1 MYCLQN
7 SQIHHEVRKREGGDN
22 LRRKK
27 VVTGDESN
35 VLEESL
41 RLYHQS
47 ADPQLILRVIGA
59 IDKTIGY
66 YERNYALLNFDGIF
80 GAKVVEGQ
88 LNLVVAEYS
97 KGFLSDI
104 MDDSMKNDVVKI
116 AARAGHIVKQA
127 MPHLYVKYPGQMRQ
141 MRRLFY
147 LSWDIGHSHRLVDLG
162 LTWSD
167 DLHLQAQALTFNEE
181 ESNQCLAELLEPVD
195 GMMCRMSEYCQRVM
209 TKPGMEKY
217 ILCHQILYSVV
228 AEMSGCG
235 SRLEK
240 WLVKHK
246 RSGSLEQLQEE
257 MCSNLYSEALALA
270 ATTFSD
276 DVPTFRDLTV
286 EMEFVCGMLGYVE
299 FLRRDW
305 LLGIFKWQSDSG
317 CFPSSKQP
325 IGRKLLMEERLP
337 DGCLSHLTTVAVS
350 ALAVHLHYL
359 LNPSRINMV
368 KKKVPPPVVDPAR
381 VLQPPPPEVNLL
393 YSPTGELFNHPLF
406 REDFQDGAFKAVVP
420 DKSLEDKAD
429 IVMRLLSERT
439 SASKVIR
446 KNSSVSDEFGTS
458 KINHMP
464 PNQSSPFAQYLVSTK
479 MVGTPKEYSASTF
492 YFIIASIILV
502 IIGIIRYNHNKR
514 RNPLVFRGK
523 LRFL

>member
-1 MYCLQN
+1 
-7 SQIHHEVRKREGGDN
+7 
-22 LRRKK
+22 
-27 VVTGDESN
+27 
-35 VLEESL
+35 
-41 RLYHQS
+41 
-47 ADPQLILRVIGA
+47 
-59 IDKTIGY
+59 
-66 YERNYALLNFDGIF
+66 
-80 GAKVVEGQ
+80 
-88 LNLVVAEYS
+88 
-97 KGFLSDI
+97 
-104 MDDSMKNDVVKI
+104 MDDTMKKTVIKI

-127 MPHLYVKYPGQMRQ
+127 MPHLYVKYPEQMRR

-147 LSWDIGHSHRLVDLG
+147 LSWDMGHSHRLVDLS

-167 DLHLQAQALTFNEE
+167 DLRLQAQSLTFNEE
-181 ESNQCLAELLEPVD
+181 ESDKCLAELLEPVD
-195 GMMCRMSEYCQRVM
+195 GMMCKMSDYCQRVM

-276 DVPTFRDLTV
+276 DVPTFRDLII
-286 EMEFVCGMLGYVE
+286 EMEFFCGMLGYVE

-305 LLGIFKWQSDSG
+305 LVGIFKWQRDSG
-317 CFPSSKQP
+317 CFPPAKQST
-325 IGRKLLMEERLP
+325 GRKLLVEEKLP

-368 KKKVPPPVVDPAR
+368 KKKIPPPIVGPAR
-381 VLQPPPPEVNLL
+381 ILQPPAPEVNLL
-393 YSPTGELFNHPLF
+393 YSPAGELFNHPLY
-406 REDFQDGAFKAVVP
+406 REDFQSDPFMAVVP

-429 IVMRLLSERT
+429 IVMRLLDERT
-439 SASKVIR
+439 STSKTTR
-446 KNSSVSDEFGTS
+446 KNSSNVDVFGPARM
-458 KINHMP
+458 NDMP
-464 PNQSSPFAQYLVSTK
+464 PTQSRSFAQYLVSTK
-479 MVGTPKEYSASTF
+479 MARTSTEYSMTTF
-492 YFIIASIILV
+492 YFIVASIILV
-502 IIGIIRYNHNKR
+502 MLGIIRYNHNKR
-514 RNPLVFRGK
+514 RNPLAFRGK